1 MADTEDRERSP
12 LHELADRPVFWENI
26 SERNRFR
33 PTRGQ
38 KAGVTSS
45 SSRGPLVCL
54 VYLYSDN
61 EN

>member
-1 MADTEDRERSP
+1 MADTEDREGSP

-33 PTRGQ
+33 PTRG
-38 KAGVTSS
+38 S